1 MTDAASAKVSKWLS
15 EPLPADVSKVI
26 DRLARTDDVC
36 HIAVMPDV
44 HLAGEVCNGLAIATK
59 ELIYPEAVG
68 GDIGCGMLAVA
79 CDLAADVLSD
89 EQAAHRV
96 MQGLYE
102 HIPSNKHVGNQLSAQ
117 LPDALMRRKL
127 SAPSLEKL
135 KSRDGRLQ
143 LGTLGRGNHFVELQS
158 DAEGRLWLMLH
169 SGSRAM
175 GQAITGWHLHR
186 ANAEQ
191 KLRCLDSSQAEGLE
205 YLSDMK
211 WAIEYAMQNR
221 LAMAQAVEIVLREVF
236 AGSFDWSTLIHC
248 HHNHVRKETHLDQS
262 YWVHRKGALPASEM
276 ELGVIPGSMG
286 TRSFHVAGRGVPASL
301 NSSSHGAGRAIPR
314 HEARHRISRR
324 DIQQQMRDVWFDER
338 RSDALRDE
346 APSVYK
352 EIGRVMRAQ
361 RELTRIVRELKPVL
375 VYKGI

>member
-1 MTDAASAKVSKWLS
+1 MTDDASAKVSMWLS
-15 EPLPADVSKVI
+15 EPIPTDVSKVI
-26 DRLARTDDVC
+26 DRLARADDVC
-36 HIAVMPDV
+36 QIAVMPDV

-68 GDIGCGMLAVA
+68 SDIGCGMLAVA
-79 CDLAADVLSD
+79 CDLPADVLSD
-89 EQAAHRV
+89 EQTAQRV
-96 MQGLYE
+96 MRGLYE
-102 HIPSNKHVGNQLSAQ
+102 HVPSNKHVRDTLSVQ
-117 LPDALMRRKL
+117 LPDELIDRQL
-127 SAPSLEKL
+127 SSPSLEKL

-175 GQAITGWHLHR
+175 GQAITDWHLHR
-186 ANAEQ
+186 AKEEQ
-191 KLRCLDSSQAEGLE
+191 RFRYLDASQAEGLA
-205 YLSDMK
+205 YLADLE

-221 LAMAQAVEIVLREVF
+221 LAMAHAVAGVLREVF
-236 AGSFDWSTLIHC
+236 STSFDWSTLVHC
-248 HHNHVRKETHLDQS
+248 HHNHVRKEMHRDQS
-262 YWVHRKGALPASEM
+262 YWVHRKGALPANDTES
-276 ELGVIPGSMG
+276 GVIPGSMG
-286 TRSFHVAGRGVPASL
+286 TRSFHVAGRGAADSL

-324 DIQQQMRDVWFDER
+324 DIQQQMRNVWFDEG

-346 APSVYK
+346 APSAYK

-375 VYKGI
+375 VYKGS

>member
-175 GQAITGWHLHR
+175 GQAITGWHLH
-186 ANAEQ
+186 
-191 KLRCLDSSQAEGLE
+191 
-205 YLSDMK
+205 LS
-211 WAIEYAMQNR
+211 
-221 LAMAQAVEIVLREVF
+221 
-236 AGSFDWSTLIHC
+236 LIH
-248 HHNHVRKETHLDQS
+248 
-262 YWVHRKGALPASEM
+262 
-276 ELGVIPGSMG
+276 I
-286 TRSFHVAGRGVPASL
+286 
-301 NSSSHGAGRAIPR
+301 
-314 HEARHRISRR
+314 
-324 DIQQQMRDVWFDER
+324 
-338 RSDALRDE
+338 
-346 APSVYK
+346 
-352 EIGRVMRAQ
+352 
-361 RELTRIVRELKPVL
+361 
-375 VYKGI
+375 